1 MAYQIAFTDQAN
13 NGTITIEDGT
23 LNQETSLNIPGR
35 NTTAYGTAIAENFLH
50 LLENFANNSSPDRP
64 IEGQLWYDSTLG
76 AEQLKVYDGTNWVPS
91 GGIIRATSEP
101 EAANSQIGDL
111 WADTD
116 NQQLY
121 LFTGSGW
128 ILVGPQFS
136 EGLATGATPITV
148 IGTDNAE
155 YTAIQIEVEAQPVA
169 IVSKDT
175 FTPKTTIPGFTTI
188 NPGINLSSRD
198 IAGDGVSKFYG
209 TAEKAEGLIVD
220 NETVAAAQFL
230 RKDVTGTT
238 LFPINIQN
246 NQGINYG
253 INAELNVGVEGSA
266 GVIQHQIEGSN
277 IDVRVRNAGTTK
289 TVIRVDSSL
298 RVGINNEAPEQALD
312 VTGTIQTSGKLL
324 LNDTTESDTVSTG
337 SAIIKGGVGIAKNLN
352 VAGNV
357 TVTNLTTTQNI
368 VPDSNNTRSL
378 GTSTNVWKEVN
389 ATTFKGN
396 LEGNVSGTVTG
407 RAGSADKLTSA
418 TTFKLTGDVV
428 ANDFVFDGQ
437 TGGNTKTFTTTISN
451 EIIAAKDS
459 VLESQT
465 DDEILINRTSGDT
478 GLFKISRRNLLSAVP
493 TNPPGVILPYGGN
506 AAPANWLL
514 CDGSQQRISDYPALF
529 EAIGYNFGGRST
541 LPSGYFKVPDLRG
554 RLPMGADNMGGTSAN
569 VVTAESADV
578 IGSTDG
584 SETEN
589 ILVQNLPEHKHDMRG
604 DSGDQYYALRDVSG
618 TPNDVDAITYDAPT
632 ATGNGQALS
641 NSGGVVTGIGES
653 LGTPLNIMNPTI
665 TLNYIIYTG
674 RTA

>member
-23 LNQETSLNIPGR
+23 LNQETSLDIPGR

-50 LLENFANNSSPDRP
+50 LLENFANNNAPDRP

-76 AEQLKVYDGTNWVPS
+76 SEQLKVYDGTTWIPS

-101 EAANSQIGDL
+101 EASNSQIGDL

-136 EGLATGATPITV
+136 QGLATGATPIKV
-148 IGTDNAE
+148 IGTDNIE
-155 YTAIQIEVEAQPVA
+155 YTAIQVEVQAQPVA
-169 IVSKDT
+169 IIAKET
-175 FTPKTTIPGFTTI
+175 FTPKTTIPGFSTV
-188 NPGINLSSRD
+188 NPGINLSSRN
-198 IAGDGVSKFYG
+198 IANDGVAKFYG
-209 TAEKAEGLIVD
+209 TAEKAESLIVGA
-220 NETVAAAQFL
+220 ESVEAAQFL

-253 INAELNVGVEGSA
+253 INAELNIGVEGSA
-266 GVIQHQIEGSN
+266 GIIQHQIEGSN

-289 TVIRVDSSL
+289 TVIRVDSNL

-312 VTGTIQTSGKLL
+312 VTGNIQSSGHLIV
-324 LNDTTESDTVSTG
+324 NNTDQSDTISTG

-352 VAGNV
+352 VGGDV
-357 TVTNLTTTQNI
+357 TFTNLTTTQNI
-368 VPDSNNTRSL
+368 VPDGNNTRNL
-378 GTSTNVWKEVN
+378 GESTSRWREVN

-396 LEGNVSGTVTG
+396 LVGNVSGTVSG

-418 TTFKLTGDVV
+418 TTFRLTGDVV
-428 ANDFVFDGQ
+428 ADDFVFDGQ
-437 TGGNTKTFTTTISN
+437 QGGNTKTFTTTISN
-451 EIIAAKDS
+451 EIIADKTA
-459 VLESQT
+459 VLTTQT

-478 GLFKISRRNLLSAVP
+478 GLYKVSRRNLLDAVP

-506 AAPANWLL
+506 AAPASWLL
-514 CDGSQQRISDYPALF
+514 CDGAQYRIADYPSLF

-541 LPSGYFKVPDLRG
+541 LPSGFFKVPDLRG
-554 RLPMGADNMGGTSAN
+554 RLPLGKDDMGGTSAN

-584 SETEN
+584 SQETT
-589 ILVQNLPEHKHDMRG
+589 ILTQNLPEHKHDMRG
-604 DSGDQYYALRDVSG
+604 DSGDQYYAIRDVSG
-618 TPNDVDAITYDAPT
+618 TPNDNDAIVYDAPN
-632 ATGNGQALS
+632 ATGAGQALS
-641 NSGGVVTGIGES
+641 NSGGVVTDLGEN
-653 LGTPLNIMNPTI
+653 LGTALNIMNPTI

-674 RTA
+674 RS